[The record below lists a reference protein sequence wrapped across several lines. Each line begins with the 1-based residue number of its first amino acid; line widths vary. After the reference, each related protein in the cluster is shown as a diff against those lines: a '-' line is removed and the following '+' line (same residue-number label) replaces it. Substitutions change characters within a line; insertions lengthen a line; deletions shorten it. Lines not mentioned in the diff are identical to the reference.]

1 MSESV
6 YFSGQG
12 KVYVSDRE
20 ASTGVFT
27 GFTFVGNVP
36 SLKLSLESDVLEHNE
51 SRSGSRLQDFRLVKQ
66 NKTRISMTLENFNK
80 FNLNLLTQGTEAA
93 GTDFTATSHTPN
105 PALII
110 SGSSATE
117 NIPSG
122 SVIFLPFKDVSA
134 VTITD
139 SAGTPN
145 VLTGGGT
152 HYVLD
157 SVNGKITT
165 TIALVGGTTSLVS
178 TFTPPLKITAYTLSA
193 VNTVLTTFTSAV
205 KERALFF
212 EGLNTANANKPVRV
226 EVYRVIFDPV
236 QSLDL
241 INDELAQFELEG
253 SALYDST
260 RASSS
265 NFGGFA
271 RIIGDSVL

>member
-20 ASTGVFT
+20 STTGVFT

-36 SLKLSLESDVLEHNE
+36 ALRLSLESDVLEHNE
-51 SRSGSRLQDFRLVKQ
+51 SRSGSRLQDFRLVRQ
-66 NKTRISMTLENFNK
+66 NKTRVAMTLENFNK
-80 FNLNLLTQGTEAA
+80 FNLNLLIQGTDGTSAA
-93 GTDFTATSHTPN
+93 HTASVHGSQSI
-105 PALII
+105 II

-122 SVIFLPFKDVSA
+122 TVIFLPFKDVSA

-157 SVNGKITT
+157 STNGKITT

-178 TFTPPLKITAYTLSA
+178 TFTPPLKITSYTLSA
-193 VNTVLTTFTSAV
+193 VNTVLTAFTAGV

-212 EGLNTANANKPVRV
+212 EGLNTANTNKP
-226 EVYRVIFDPV
+226 YYF
-236 QSLDL
+236 
-241 INDELAQFELEG
+241 
-253 SALYDST
+253 
-260 RASSS
+260 
-265 NFGGFA
+265 
-271 RIIGDSVL
+271 